1 MNGVERVLESAWKF
15 LEGGAT
21 LGTWVSKEKNKYV
34 KIKVSVKQDNNE
46 SIRRQTRKKCH
57 LKTKLP
63 HCKNI
68 RGEPFI

>member
-34 KIKVSVKQDNNE
+34 KIKVSVKQDNKKTSE
-46 SIRRQTRKKCH
+46 DRQGKSATYKQSFLTVR
-57 LKTKLP
+57 T
-63 HCKNI
+63 
-68 RGEPFI
+68 